1 MLMLLNDEMMKYVM
15 MQPLL
20 VHQIQLQIKLV
31 FLDTVSIFKKI
42 LSQHLIR
49 MNEMLDLI
57 HILII
62 YLELLL

>member
-1 MLMLLNDEMMKYVM
+1 MLMLWNDEMMKYVM